1 MNVTDRIANELVRTI
16 TEDYKEKHKVETKSF
31 FEYFNIT
38 EESLVED
45 LKAKL
50 NIIIEAVIQVFP
62 NSRRA
67 PVKVR
72 VYVGNSCISTFEMA
86 SLKRGQGDMLDVV
99 YLENIYPEQANAY
112 IDYVKTNGILEDN
125 LNRQIR
131 ELEKNVN
138 SAIACCATVK
148 DFKTHFKKYGEILT
162 SIQNKYKEIYGE
174 SNEV

>member
-16 TEDYKEKHKVETKSF
+16 TEDYREKHKVETKSF
-31 FEYFNIT
+31 FEYFNIA
-38 EESLVED
+38 EESLIED

-50 NIIIEAVIQVFP
+50 NLIIEAIIQVFP
-62 NSRRA
+62 NTVKA

-72 VYVGNSCISTFEMA
+72 VYAGNSCISTFEMA
-86 SLKRGQGDMLDVV
+86 SLKGGQGTLLDVV
-99 YLENIYPEQANAY
+99 DLESVYPEQVRDY

-125 LNRQIR
+125 LNRQVR
-131 ELEKNVN
+131 ALEKNVN

-148 DFKTHFKKYGEILT
+148 EFKTHFKKYGEILT
-162 SIQNKYKEIYGE
+162 SIQNKYKEVYGE